1 MTHRENTGW
10 LRKVE
15 NELGELTVQDD
26 IHSEIKKVRKQI
38 RKMPNWESP
47 EPDGV
52 LDQKRQQLAQQYGIS
67 VE

>member
-38 RKMPNWESP
+38 RKMSNWESP

-52 LDQKRQQLAQQYGIS
+52 LDQKRLQLAQQYGIS